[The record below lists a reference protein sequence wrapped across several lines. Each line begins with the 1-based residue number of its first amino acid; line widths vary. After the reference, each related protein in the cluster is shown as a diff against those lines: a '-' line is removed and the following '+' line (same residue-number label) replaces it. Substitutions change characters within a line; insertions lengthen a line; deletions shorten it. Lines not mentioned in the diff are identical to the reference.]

1 MATPQQHLV
10 KSKRRLPA
18 ACPCLAPAC
27 SVVASALGIPA
38 LLPFL
43 KAVCLSKKSWQAR
56 HTGIKIVQ
64 QIAIL
69 MGCAVLPH
77 LKALVDI
84 IKHGLKDE
92 NQKVRATS
100 SCSRLLVTQQ
110 GTTPA
115 ACTGSRSTWALQRLW
130 RGRLVAYMLSALLLA
145 CLHSRMAGSIAAWCS
160 AMAATASP
168 LAVL

>member
-1 MATPQQHLV
+1 
-10 KSKRRLPA
+10 
-18 ACPCLAPAC
+18 
-27 SVVASALGIPA
+27 VVASALGIPA

-92 NQKVRATS
+92 NQKVTG
-100 SCSRLLVTQQ
+100 LLGLLKRIGV
-110 GTTPA
+110 
-115 ACTGSRSTWALQRLW
+115 
-130 RGRLVAYMLSALLLA
+130 VAVA
-145 CLHSRMAGSIAAWCS
+145 CLHVMVS
-160 AMAATASP
+160 ATGCQLLVMLCMSTMQLHVGCWFSGADNWYP
-168 LAVL
+168 